1 MAPLRPH
8 IDSVPWSGPYSFG
21 MQAVND
27 LTIGR
32 LARAAGV
39 GVETI
44 RFYERKRLLARPRR
58 PERGFRVYPGDA
70 VRRIRFIRQAQELGF
85 TLREIAELLSLQ
97 ADPAVDCSKVFARA
111 TAKLE
116 DVGRKIAQLSRM
128 KQALERVAAACPR
141 HGTVTACSILEAMER
156 PSGGAWPAPPTKP
169 PSPPKRGHMHM
180 KTITLNIEGMHCDG
194 CAETIK
200 GLLDSDPG
208 VKQSAVA
215 YKDRS
220 ARILFDPH
228 ATSGDRLAAAIRRA
242 GFRVSEA
249 E

>member
-1 MAPLRPH
+1 MAP
-8 IDSVPWSGPYSFG
+8 
-21 MQAVND
+21 VND
-27 LTIGR
+27 LTIGK

-70 VRRIRFIRQAQELGF
+70 IRRIRFIRQAQDLGF
-85 TLREIAELLSLQ
+85 TLREIAELVSLR

-128 KQALERVAAACPR
+128 KRALERVVAACPR
-141 HGTVTACSILEAMER
+141 HGTVKACSILEAMEQPQR
-156 PSGGAWPAPPTKP
+156 GAERAPPSKP
-169 PSPPKRGHMHM
+169 PSPRKRGRSPMN
-180 KTITLNIEGMHCDG
+180 TINLTIDGMHCDS

-200 GLLDSDPG
+200 GLLDAEPG

-215 YKDRS
+215 YKDRK
-220 ARILFDPH
+220 ARILFDPA
-228 ATSGDRLAAAIRRA
+228 ATSADRLAAVIKRA
-242 GFRVSEA
+242 GFRVSEPK
-249 E
+249 